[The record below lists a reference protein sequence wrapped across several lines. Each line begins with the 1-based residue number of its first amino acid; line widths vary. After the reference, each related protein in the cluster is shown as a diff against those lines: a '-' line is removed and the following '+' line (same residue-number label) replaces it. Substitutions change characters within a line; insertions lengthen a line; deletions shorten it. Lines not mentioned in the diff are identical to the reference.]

1 MYIRDL
7 LALVSVLPSVPL
19 SRPGKLY
26 SSHGSMSLDQESVTS
41 LEKGGGIDRR
51 IGDKVIMTS
60 RA

>member
-7 LALVSVLPSVPL
+7 LALVSVVLSVPL

-26 SSHGSMSLDQESVTS
+26 SPHGNMSLDQGSVTS
-41 LEKGGGIDRR
+41 LEKGGGIGRR